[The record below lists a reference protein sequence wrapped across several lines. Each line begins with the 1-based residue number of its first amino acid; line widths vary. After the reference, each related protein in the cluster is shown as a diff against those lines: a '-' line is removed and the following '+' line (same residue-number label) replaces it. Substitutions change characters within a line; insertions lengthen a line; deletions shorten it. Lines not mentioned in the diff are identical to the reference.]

1 MYKAKVNGQHS
12 FEISIEGAAV
22 MVNGEPVS
30 WSAEGG
36 ADGAYSVLC
45 DDKSYRAEV
54 LKADMENK
62 SIRIRINGQ
71 EYEVVME
78 GPVDR
83 LLKKMGIKAGA
94 VRRVNEIRASMPGL
108 VLKVLVVAGQSLKK
122 GDPVL
127 ILEAMKME
135 NVLKVASDAV
145 VRSVKAVEKTA
156 VEKGQVL
163 VVLE

>member
-1 MYKAKVNGQHS
+1 MYKATVNRQHS
-12 FEISIEGAAV
+12 FEIGIDGAAV
-22 MVNGEPVS
+22 TVNGENIA
-30 WSAEGG
+30 WSAGEG

-45 DDKSYRAEV
+45 DHKSYRAEV
-54 LKADMENK
+54 LKTDQENK
-62 SIRIRINGQ
+62 SIRIRMNGQ
-71 EYEVVME
+71 EYEVVIE
-78 GPVDR
+78 EPVDR

-94 VRRVNEIRASMPGL
+94 VHKVNEIRASMPGL

-135 NVLKVASDAV
+135 NVLKAASDAV

-163 VVLE
+163 IVLE

>member
-1 MYKAKVNGQHS
+1 MYKATVNQQHS
-12 FEISIEGAAV
+12 FEIGMDGAAV
-22 MVNGEPVS
+22 TVNGENIS
-30 WSAEGG
+30 WSAEKG
-36 ADGAYSVLC
+36 ADDAYSILC
-45 DDKSYRAEV
+45 DHKSYRAEV
-54 LKADMENK
+54 LNTDKENK

-71 EYEVVME
+71 EYEVAME
-78 GPVDR
+78 EPVDR

-94 VRRVNEIRASMPGL
+94 VHQVNEIRASMPGL

-135 NVLKVASDAV
+135 NVLKAASDAV

-163 VVLE
+163 IVLE